1 VKIET
6 KYDVIEFVTKT
17 YIAPKFDSD
26 DQYKNALLM
35 FEDALKDCELK
46 HLKKCVAMMKR
57 EHNSWWWPTPA
68 ALRGWS
74 GVEWLPHERAQGY
87 RDN

>member
-1 VKIET
+1 MDVNQAIE
-6 KYDVIEFVTKT
+6 YVTKNT
-17 YIAPKFDSD
+17 IAPKFDSKE
-26 DQYKNALLM
+26 QYDAAIVRFRN
-35 FEDALKDCELK
+35 ALKDCNEKQLK
-46 HLKKCVAMMKR
+46 MCIHKMER